1 MGEKSKC
8 VLQKPISVIVWK
20 ICFQKDRLTKHK
32 AIVSLND
39 LKFITPE
46 SPCVSAENYMK
57 E

>member
-46 SPCVSAENYMK
+46 FPCVSAENYMK